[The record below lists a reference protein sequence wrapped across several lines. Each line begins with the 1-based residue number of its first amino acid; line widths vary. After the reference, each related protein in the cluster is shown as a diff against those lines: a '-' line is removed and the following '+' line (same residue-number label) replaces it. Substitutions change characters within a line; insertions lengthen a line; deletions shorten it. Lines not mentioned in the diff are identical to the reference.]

1 MLLGLTRSLDGA
13 AVLQLRLDL
22 FGHQFF
28 DGDTTASC
36 FSHVLP
42 MHLAELLGPE
52 HFVSIHR

>member
-1 MLLGLTRSLDGA
+1 MLLGLARCLDGA
-13 AVLQLRLDL
+13 AMLQLRLDL

-28 DGDTTASC
+28 DGDTAASR

-52 HFVSIHR
+52 HFVNIHR